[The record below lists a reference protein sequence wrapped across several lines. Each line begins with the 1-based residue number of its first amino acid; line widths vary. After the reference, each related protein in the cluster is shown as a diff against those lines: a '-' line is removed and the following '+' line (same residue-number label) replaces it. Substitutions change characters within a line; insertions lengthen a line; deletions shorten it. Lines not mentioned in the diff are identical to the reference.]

1 VARVSKSLYDNIDV
15 ENLFNQWHP
24 DVRNFV
30 RNLNEDCVLDVIK
43 NTKESIYETSKF
55 EEVLNFTNTVKCREI
70 LERALTEK
78 SSTNFINI
86 VKERDIL
93 YPREIERGYSIEEI
107 YELVKNNT
115 YHPLL
120 FLELNK
126 KDYIIDGRT
135 RFYCCIFLNIPT
147 RIKIVYDHSLVKTCK
162 NR

>member
-1 VARVSKSLYDNIDV
+1 MARVSKSLYDNIDV

-43 NTKESIYETSKF
+43 NTEESTYDTTKF
-55 EEVLNFTNTVKCREI
+55 QEVLNFTNTVKCREI
-70 LERALTEK
+70 LKRALTK
-78 SSTNFINI
+78 KNSTSFINI

-107 YELVKNNT
+107 YESVKSNT

-126 KDYIIDGRT
+126 KYYIIDGRT
-135 RFYCCIFLNIPT
+135 RFYCCIFLNVPA
-147 RIKIVYDHSLVKTCK
+147 KIRVLRDNLLVKTCK
-162 NR
+162 K